1 MTYRLRMEALGRQLD
16 RERHR
21 DAWMVWHIAAL
32 ARVAKG
38 KLPSIDDLAGIK
50 RVVAKQTATEMK
62 SIFAAMREAAA

>member
-32 ARVAKG
+32 SRMGKG

-50 RVVAKQTATEMK
+50 RVIAKQTPTEMK
-62 SIFAAMREAAA
+62 SVFAAMREAAA